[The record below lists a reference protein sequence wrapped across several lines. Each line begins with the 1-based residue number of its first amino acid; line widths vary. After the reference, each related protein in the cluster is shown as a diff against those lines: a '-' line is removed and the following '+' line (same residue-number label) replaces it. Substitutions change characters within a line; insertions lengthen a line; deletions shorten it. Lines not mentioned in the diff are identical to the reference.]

1 MLSLIVGIMK
11 KLTIYLFVS
20 IVLAVVLSLYTRVL
34 MTGDVLG
41 ALYTVAGVIFS
52 VGMSLTVSP
61 KMDGVAN
68 ETIKKSIRYSYKKIR
83 NSFMYFFCI
92 GTVLYV
98 LTEFDFSMRL
108 AAILGNCCAIFL
120 LFSVGYYVCNFNCLQ
135 MLGEKIEDQAM
146 KENNNR

>member
-1 MLSLIVGIMK
+1 MK
-11 KLTIYLFVS
+11 KLSVYLLIS
-20 IVLAVVLSLYTRVL
+20 MVLAVVLSLYTRVL
-34 MTGDVLG
+34 MTGDVLDT
-41 ALYTVAGVIFS
+41 LYTVAGVIFS

-61 KMDGVAN
+61 KTDGVAN

-120 LFSVGYYVCNFNCLQ
+120 LFSVAYYVYNFYCLQ
-135 MLGEKIEDQAM
+135 ILGEEIEDQVM
-146 KENNNR
+146 KEKNSQ